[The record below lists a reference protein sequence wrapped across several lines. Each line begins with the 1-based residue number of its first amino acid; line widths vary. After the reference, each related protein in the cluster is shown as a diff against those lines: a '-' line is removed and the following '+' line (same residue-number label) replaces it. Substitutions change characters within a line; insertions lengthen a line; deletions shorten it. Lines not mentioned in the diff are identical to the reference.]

1 MIAAIDT
8 YLQGPTLRGKP
19 ALELLHLPDPTK
31 SKEERDQYRRYVL
44 PLATAS
50 ILAMAGPVGI
60 VDVDYCCIHYYDNTH
75 KINLRPFCPS
85 CIISYMVLMFG

>member
-8 YLQGPTLRGKP
+8 YLQGQTLRGKS

-50 ILAMAGPVGI
+50 ILAMAGPVGRL
-60 VDVDYCCIHYYDNTH
+60 CCIHYYDNTH
-75 KINLRPFCPS
+75 KIKLRPFCPS